1 MTGDL
6 GTTKPMMAR
15 ASSFCAL
22 FWLVLAVLY
31 RGVLEAGCSTA
42 AAQRPC
48 EFKGE
53 VPSCGTPGSPDLDTN
68 GALCRLYTGAGYITH
83 GEPGGLLVGKHAC
96 CLYGAG
102 VLDFNC
108 AARTGRLQ
116 IVLRQIM
123 WQTLRRKQRCWRR
136 VWETYCLEQKD

>member
-6 GTTKPMMAR
+6 GTTKPMRAR
-15 ASSFCAL
+15 VSSFCTL
-22 FWLVLAVLY
+22 FWLVLVLLN
-31 RGVLEAGCSTA
+31 RGVIEAGGSTA

-108 AARTGRLQ
+108 AARTGRL
-116 IVLRQIM
+116 
-123 WQTLRRKQRCWRR
+123 
-136 VWETYCLEQKD
+136 